1 MNNKGV
7 GSIFCLIS
15 AILISAKYIAAA
27 CFMSNITTKDTS
39 WFAEGLSY
47 VGPFLSILSLLALII
62 GLSFLSYDIYQNIK
76 KNKK

>member
-15 AILISAKYIAAA
+15 ANLISAKYIAAA
-27 CFMSNITTKDTS
+27 CFMSNITTQDAS
-39 WFAEGLSY
+39 WFAEGL
-47 VGPFLSILSLLALII
+47 FLSILSVFALII
-62 GLSFLSYDIYQNIK
+62 GLFFLGYSIYQDIK

>member
-15 AILISAKYIAAA
+15 ANLISAKYIAAA
-27 CFMSNITTKDTS
+27 CFMSNITTQDAS

-47 VGPFLSILSLLALII
+47 VGTFLSILSVFALII
-62 GLSFLSYDIYQNIK
+62 GLFFLGYSIYQDIK

>member
-7 GSIFCLIS
+7 GSIFCLIL
-15 AILISAKYIAAA
+15 ANLISAKYIAAA
-27 CFMSNITTKDTS
+27 CFMSNITTQDAS

-47 VGPFLSILSLLALII
+47 VGPFLSILSVFALII
-62 GLSFLSYDIYQNIK
+62 GLFFLGYSIYQDIK

>member
-27 CFMSNITTKDTS
+27 CFMSNLTTKDTS

-47 VGPFLSILSLLALII
+47 VGPLLSILSVLALII
-62 GLSFLSYDIYQNIK
+62 GLFFLGYGIYQDIK
-76 KNKK
+76 NNKK

>member
-15 AILISAKYIAAA
+15 AILISAKYIATA
-27 CFMSNITTKDTS
+27 CFMCNITTKDAS

-47 VGPFLSILSLLALII
+47 VGPFLSILSVLALLI
-62 GLSFLSYDIYQNIK
+62 GLFFLGYGIYQDIK